1 MNKFLFAILFSIMST
16 AALAQ
21 VSNQPRYSLSKSTL
35 PADSLSYLDPKDY
48 IIGGITITGTKYLDK
63 DVLLQISKLN
73 KGDRINLPGEA
84 NANVI
89 KNLYQQN
96 LFDDVQLNITK
107 INQDTIYLE
116 IAVVERPRLSRM
128 HITGIRK
135 GEIEDVQK
143 LLADKNAKIVNQN
156 LLSTTT
162 AIIKKHFNE
171 KGFMNTTV
179 TIKQKKDP
187 GDANSV
193 ILDVKIDKKQKVM
206 ITEVTFQG
214 NTAFSQKKLRKYL
227 SKTRVKRWYNLFGS
241 KKFKED
247 KYEEDKQNLITKMQD
262 NGYRDAELLSDTVF
276 KTGENTVGVRIK
288 LFEGHKYYFGN
299 IKWSGNAK
307 YASALLNR
315 ILKIKKG
322 DVFSEDELN
331 KRLTGPTP
339 NSDDVSSFYL
349 NDGYLTYQA
358 DPVQTKI
365 YHDTVDIDLRVYE
378 GPQYTINRV
387 ILKGNDVT
395 NDKVVMREI
404 KTKPGQKFNKELLIR
419 STREIGQLGNFDDQK
434 TEPKPTNINPQDG
447 TVDIVYNVVEK
458 PSDQIELSGGFGGGQ
473 LVGTLGLTFNN
484 FSLRNIFHLK
494 DYKPLPKGDGQKLS
508 LRGQSSGRTYQN
520 YSFTFSEP
528 WLGGKKPIY
537 FALSAYTQLSS
548 TGQYYA
554 TTNPLY
560 NNLRING
567 VGVTLGKRLNWPDNY
582 FQLNYSLN
590 VDHYNLD
597 NYTGYLFTNGT
608 SYNIKLTQE
617 LQRNSLDQIIFPTS
631 GSNIKLTVQGTPPYS
646 MFNNIDY
653 KIATPEEIYHF
664 VEYYKVKFDAQWFT
678 KIVGKLV
685 LMSQVR
691 FGFLG
696 EYNSAVPPSPFE
708 RFKLGGDGMQSYQF
722 LQGSDIIGL
731 RGYQNFSIIPVGVQ
745 YSTANGGTMADN
757 NTGSTIYDKFTFELR
772 HPVIQGQS
780 ATIFVLA
787 FAEGGNVWN
796 SFDNFDPFAVRRSVG
811 VGARVFL
818 PIFGLLGLDYG
829 YGFDAIPGIPGAN
842 KGQFSFSIAQSLS
855 GGFN

>member
-1 MNKFLFAILFSIMST
+1 MNKFLFAILLCVLST
-16 AALAQ
+16 TAMAQ
-21 VSNQPRYSLSKSTL
+21 VSNQPRYSLSKSSL
-35 PADSLSYLDPKDY
+35 PADSLSYLEPKDY
-48 IIGGITITGTKYLDK
+48 IIGGITVTGTKYLDK
-63 DVLLQISKLN
+63 DVLLTISKLN

-89 KNLYQQN
+89 KNMYSQG
-96 LFDDVQLNITK
+96 LFDNVQLNITK
-107 INQDTIYLE
+107 INLDTIYLE
-116 IAVVERPRLSRM
+116 IAVTERPRLSRL
-128 HITGIRK
+128 HLTGIRK

-143 LLADKNAKIVNQN
+143 KLADKTGKIVNEN
-156 LLSTTT
+156 LLSTTS

-171 KGFMNTTV
+171 KGFLNTTV
-179 TIKQKKDP
+179 TIKQRKDP

-193 ILDVKIDKKQKVM
+193 ILDVKIDKKEKVM
-206 ITEVTFQG
+206 ITQVTFEG
-214 NTAFSQKKLRKYL
+214 NSAFKSKTLAKYL
-227 SKTRVKRWYNLFGS
+227 SKTRTRKFYNVFGS

-247 KYEEDKQNLITKMQD
+247 KYEEDKQNLVEKMQAK
-262 NGYRDAELLSDTVF
+262 GYRDAEILKDTVF
-276 KTGENTVGVRIK
+276 KTGPNTVGVKIK
-288 LFEGHKYYFGN
+288 VYEGHKYYFGN

-307 YASALLNR
+307 YPATLLGKLFR
-315 ILKIKKG
+315 VKKG
-322 DVFSEDELN
+322 DVFSEEELN
-331 KRLTGPTP
+331 KRLSGPTP
-339 NSDDVSSFYL
+339 SNDDVSSFYL
-349 NDGYLTYQA
+349 NDGYLTYNA
-358 DPVQTKI
+358 DPVQTRI
-365 YHDTVDIDLRVYE
+365 YNDTVDLDIRIYE

-387 ILKGNDVT
+387 LLKGNDVT

-404 KTKPGQKFNKELLIR
+404 RTKPGQKFNKELLIR
-419 STREIGQLGNFDDQK
+419 STREIGQLGNFDEQK
-434 TEPKPTNINPQDG
+434 IDPKPTNINPADG

-473 LVGTLGLTFNN
+473 LIGTLGLTFNN

-554 TTNPLY
+554 TTDPLY
-560 NNLRING
+560 NKLRING
-567 VGVTLGKRLNWPDNY
+567 VGITLGKKLHWPDDY

-590 VDHYNLD
+590 VDHYDLD
-597 NYTGYLFTNGT
+597 NYTGYLFQNGT
-608 SYNIKLTQE
+608 SYNIKITQE
-617 LQRNSLDQIIFPTS
+617 LTRNSLDAPIYPTS
-631 GSNIKLTVQGTPPYS
+631 GSNIKFTAQGTPPYS
-646 MFNNIDY
+646 LFNNTNY
-653 KIATPEEIYHF
+653 AIATPEERYHF
-664 VEYYKVKFDAQWFT
+664 VEYYKFKYDAQWFQRIT
-678 KIVGKLV
+678 GKLV

-696 EYNSAVPPSPFE
+696 QYNSAVGPSPFE

-731 RGYQNFSIIPVGVQ
+731 RGYQNFSIIPQ
-745 YSTANGGTMADN
+745 GTNYTVDTN
-757 NTGSTIYDKFTFELR
+757 PGSSIYNKYTFELR
-772 HPVIQGQS
+772 HPVIQGSS

-796 SFDNFDPFAVRRSVG
+796 SFDKFDPFNVRRSAGMG
-811 VGARVFL
+811 VRIFL

-842 KGQFSFSIAQSLS
+842 KGQFSFSISQSIS

>member
-1 MNKFLFAILFSIMST
+1 MNKFLFAILFSVMTT
-16 AALAQ
+16 AVLAQ
-21 VSNQPRYSLSKSTL
+21 VSNQRYSLSKSSI
-35 PADSLSYLDPKDY
+35 PADSLSYLEPKDY
-48 IIGGITITGTKYLDK
+48 IIGGITISGTKYLDR

-89 KNLYQQN
+89 KNLYGQG

-107 INQDTIYLE
+107 IKRDTIYLE
-116 IAVVERPRLSRM
+116 IAVTERPRLSRL
-128 HITGIRK
+128 HLTGVRK
-135 GEIEDVQK
+135 GEIDEVQK
-143 LLADKNAKIVNQN
+143 KLSDKTGKIVNEN

-171 KGFMNTTV
+171 KGYLNTTV
-179 TIKQKKDP
+179 TIRQRKDP

-193 ILDVKIDKKQKVM
+193 ILDVAIDKKQKVM
-206 ITEVTFQG
+206 ITEVTFEG
-214 NTAFSQKKLRKYL
+214 NKAFSQKKLKKYL
-227 SKTRVKRWYNLFGS
+227 SKTRTRKFYNIFGS
-241 KKFKED
+241 RKFKQD
-247 KYEEDKQNLITKMQD
+247 KYVEDKQNLITKMQD
-262 NGYRDAELLSDTVF
+262 KGYRDAELLSDSVF
-276 KTGENTVGVRIK
+276 KTGENTVGVKIK
-288 LFEGHKYYFGN
+288 LFEGQKYYFGN

-307 YASALLNR
+307 YPTEILTK

-322 DVFSEDELN
+322 DVFSEDELS
-331 KRLTGPTP
+331 KRLSGPTP
-339 NSDDVSSFYL
+339 NDDDVSSFYL
-349 NDGYLTYQA
+349 NDGYLTYTA

-365 YHDTVDIDLRVYE
+365 YHDTVDLDIRVYE

-387 ILKGNDVT
+387 IVKGNDVT
-395 NDKVVMREI
+395 NDKVVRREI
-404 KTKPGQKFNKELLIR
+404 RTTPGQKFNKALLIR
-419 STREIGQLGNFDDQK
+419 STREIGQLGFFDEQK

-447 TVDIVYNVVEK
+447 TVDIIYNVVEK
-458 PSDQIELSGGFGGGQ
+458 PSDQIELSGGYGGGQ

-484 FSLRNIFHLK
+484 FSLKNIFHFNK
-494 DYKPLPKGDGQKLS
+494 YKPLPKGDGQKLS

-520 YSFTFSEP
+520 FSFTFSEP

-554 TTNPLY
+554 PTNPLY

-567 VGVTLGKRLNWPDNY
+567 VGITLGKKLNWPDNY

-590 VDHYNLD
+590 FDHYNLD
-597 NYTGYLFTNGT
+597 NYTGYLFQNGT

-617 LQRNSLDQIIFPTS
+617 LTRNSLDVPIYPTT
-631 GSNIKLTVQGTPPYS
+631 GSNIKLTIQGTPPYS
-646 MFNNIDY
+646 LFNNVDY
-653 KIATPEEIYHF
+653 AIATPEQIYHF
-664 VEYYKVKFDAQWFT
+664 VEYYKFKYDAQWFQR
-678 KIVGKLV
+678 ISGKLV

-696 EYNSAVPPSPFE
+696 EYNSYVPASPFE
-708 RFKLGGDGMQSYQF
+708 RFKLGGDGMQSYQY

-731 RGYQNFSIIPVGVQ
+731 RGYQNFSIIPVGTN
-745 YSTANGGTMADN
+745 Y
-757 NTGSTIYDKFTFELR
+757 NTTTNPGSTIYDKYTFELR
-772 HPVIQGQS
+772 HPIIQSQS
-780 ATIFVLA
+780 ATIFALA

-796 SFDNFDPFAVRRSVG
+796 SFDKFDPFNVRRSAGIG
-811 VGARVFL
+811 VRIFL

-842 KGQFSFSIAQSLS
+842 KGQFSFSISQSLS

>member
-1 MNKFLFAILFSIMST
+1 MNKFLSAILLSIMST

-48 IIGGITITGTKYLDK
+48 IIGGVTISGTKNLDK

-89 KNLYQQN
+89 KNLYSQH
-96 LFDDVQLNITK
+96 LFEDVQLNVTK
-107 INQDTIYLE
+107 INLDTIYLE
-116 IAVVERPRLSRM
+116 IVVVERPRLSRLRL
-128 HITGIRK
+128 TGIRK

-143 LLADKNAKIVNQN
+143 DLSDKTGKIVDENM
-156 LLSTTT
+156 LSTTT

-171 KGFMNTTV
+171 KGYLNTTV
-179 TIKQKKDP
+179 TIKQRKDP

-193 ILDVKIDKKQKVM
+193 ILDVKIDKKEKVK
-206 ITEVTFQG
+206 ITDITFEG
-214 NTAFSQKKLRKYL
+214 NKAFSQSDLRFYL
-227 SKTRVKRWYNLFGS
+227 SKTRTKKWYNVLGS
-241 KKFKED
+241 RKFKQDKYDED
-247 KYEEDKQNLITKMQD
+247 KTNLVSKMQGK
-262 NGYRDAELLSDTVF
+262 GYRDAEILSDTVF
-276 KTGENTVGVRIK
+276 KTGENTVGIK
-288 LFEGHKYYFGN
+288 IKIFEGKKYYFGN

-307 YASALLNR
+307 YPTAILEK
-315 ILKIKKG
+315 ILKVKKG
-322 DVFSEDELN
+322 DVFSEEELN
-331 KRLTGPTP
+331 KRLSGPTP
-339 NSDDVSSFYL
+339 NDDDVSSFYL

-365 YHDTVDIDLRVYE
+365 YHDTVDLDIRVYE

-387 ILKGNDVT
+387 MLKGNDVT

-404 KTKPGQKFNKELLIR
+404 RTKPGQKFNKALLIR
-419 STREIGQLGNFDDQK
+419 STREIGQLGNFDEQK

-484 FSLRNIFHLK
+484 FALRNIFHLK

-508 LRGQSSGRTYQN
+508 IRGQSSGRTYQN
-520 YSFTFSEP
+520 FSFTFSEP

-537 FALSAYTQLSS
+537 FALTAYTQGSS

-554 TTNPLY
+554 VTNPLY

-567 VGVTLGKRLNWPDNY
+567 IGITLGKRLNWPDNY

-590 VDHYNLD
+590 FDHYNLD
-597 NYTGYLFTNGT
+597 NYTGYLFANGT
-608 SYNIKLTQE
+608 SYNIKLTQD
-617 LQRNSLDQIIFPTS
+617 LTRNSLDAPIYPTT
-631 GSNIKLTVQGTPPYS
+631 GSNIKLTIQGTPPYS
-646 MFNNIDY
+646 LFNNIDY
-653 KIATPEEIYHF
+653 AIATKQEIYHW
-664 VEYYKVKFDAQWFT
+664 VEYYKFKYDAQWFT
-678 KIVGKLV
+678 RLTGKLV

-696 EYNSAVPPSPFE
+696 EYNSAVPASPFE
-708 RFKLGGDGMQSYQF
+708 RFKLGGDGMASYQF
-722 LQGSDIIGL
+722 LQGSDIVGL
-731 RGYQNFSIIPVGVQ
+731 RGYQNFSIIPVG
-745 YSTANGGTMADN
+745 SPLGENANN
-757 NTGSTIYDKFTFELR
+757 NTGSTIYDKFTFEIR
-772 HPVIQGQS
+772 HPVIQSQS
-780 ATIFVLA
+780 ATIFMLA

-796 SFDNFDPFAVRRSVG
+796 SFNSFDPFNVRRSVG
-811 VGARVFL
+811 IGARVFL

-842 KGQFSFSIAQSLS
+842 KGQFSFSISQSLN